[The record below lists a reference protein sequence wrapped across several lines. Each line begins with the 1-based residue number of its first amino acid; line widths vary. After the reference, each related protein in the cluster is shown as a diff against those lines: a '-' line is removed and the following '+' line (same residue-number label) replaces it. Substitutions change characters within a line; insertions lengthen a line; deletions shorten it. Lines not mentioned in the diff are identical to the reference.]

1 MKPPGYFILLLQK
14 VASFVAKDA
23 TFNIIRC
30 HLSLQKMP
38 SFACDVLLL
47 HILSFN
53 ETGLRNMASA
63 RGCLMFGESVI
74 EHLKQTLFFVGR
86 IVRDSPYH
94 DTSVTVVIYIPGF
107 GTHGWFAVVE
117 E

>member
-1 MKPPGYFILLLQK
+1 MLYSTLAKGGIFC
-14 VASFVAKDA
+14 SKDA
-23 TFNIIRC
+23 IFNIIRC

-74 EHLKQTLFFVGR
+74 EHMKQTLFFVGR

-107 GTHGWFAVVE
+107 GTRGWFAVVE

>member
-1 MKPPGYFILLLQK
+1 MKTPGCFILLLQK

-23 TFNIIRC
+23 IFNIIRC

-74 EHLKQTLFFVGR
+74 EHMKQTLFFVGR

-107 GTHGWFAVVE
+107 GTRGWFAVVE